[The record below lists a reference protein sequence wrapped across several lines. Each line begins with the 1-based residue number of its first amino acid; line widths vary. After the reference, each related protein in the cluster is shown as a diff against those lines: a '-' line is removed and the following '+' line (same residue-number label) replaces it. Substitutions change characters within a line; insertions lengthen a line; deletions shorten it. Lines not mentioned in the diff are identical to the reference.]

1 MLILQQ
7 LVVQAEVQDRRQHLV
22 QETGL
27 PTLAVRLS
35 SYDAFAQRCAVV
47 QRGPECALHPL
58 EFGGGEDLEGIGL
71 GHSSGLHNHELG
83 IAGVSLGH
91 QELEGPLEPVS
102 PALILY
108 CQDLFLDVQGRPGDA
123 KRTSPLAVPV
133 YHALVISAM
142 DVKRV

>member
-1 MLILQQ
+1 MMLS
-7 LVVQAEVQDRRQHLV
+7 HS
-22 QETGL
+22 
-27 PTLAVRLS
+27 AVRWYREGQS
-35 SYDAFAQRCAVV
+35 AHSTPWNSGA
-47 QRGPECALHPL
+47 
-58 EFGGGEDLEGIGL
+58 GGEDLEGIGL